1 MENRLAERLLKIQER
16 SRNGIRFFSIL
27 PHSERCK
34 RLRKVKQM
42 RDSSL
47 IDSDSNIQ
55 AVIRYVAVF
64 AMRGGYEVITVPPA
78 SSAGICW
85 AGEIAERIARM
96 CGIKFVQ
103 FFEPHNQGKRFYLGA
118 KFKPIEYRWA
128 IECRWNKVLV
138 FDDFSM
144 TNITITNTI
153 REIRKQTACDG
164 LVMCV

>member
-1 MENRLAERLLKIQER
+1 MAERLLKIQER
-16 SRNGIRFFSIL
+16 SRNGIKFFSIMSR
-27 PHSERCK
+27 SECCK
-34 RLRKVKQM
+34 RLRKVKQR

-47 IDSDSNIQ
+47 IDTDPHIQ

-64 AMRGGYEVITVPPA
+64 TIRGGYEVITVPPA
-78 SSAGICW
+78 SKVGVCW
-85 AGEIAERIARM
+85 AGEIAEKIARIIGLPFM
-96 CGIKFVQ
+96 Q

-118 KFKPIEYRWA
+118 KFKPIEFKWA
-128 IECRWNKVLV
+128 VECMWRKVLV

-153 REIRKQTACDG
+153 REIRKQADCDG